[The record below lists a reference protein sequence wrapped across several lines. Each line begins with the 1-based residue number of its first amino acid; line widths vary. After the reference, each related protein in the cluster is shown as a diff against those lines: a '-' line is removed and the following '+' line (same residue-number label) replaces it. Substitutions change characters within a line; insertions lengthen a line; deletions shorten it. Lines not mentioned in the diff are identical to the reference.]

1 MKQYIKNDTRQV
13 LTLANEDNSI
23 TIIPI
28 NNNNKDYQLFLEEQ
42 TNGEAELLPYTPT
55 VQVQTWEEIRAQ
67 RNALLQETDWV
78 GLNDVGEVTN
88 KRDWLEYRTALR
100 NIPQS
105 FSTPESVV
113 WPQKPV

>member
-1 MKQYIKNDTRQV
+1 MKTYFESNDT
-13 LTLANEDNSI
+13 
-23 TIIPI
+23 IIFENLWIPKDPA
-28 NNNNKDYQLFLEEQ
+28 NKDYTQFLKEQEE
-42 TNGEAELLPYTPT
+42 GEAELVPFVPP
-55 VQVQTWEEIRAQ
+55 VPTWEEIRAQ

-78 GLNDVGEVTN
+78 GLSDVGEITN